1 MTCTTLQS
9 AANDSDYAVTSS
21 LSCISSG
28 DRFITVLQTALVA
41 IVSAAIILSNVVNLL
56 VLASASTAIP
66 LATRIFLMNLSVSD
80 LLVGLI
86 ACAPAILPA
95 ATDKWIYGDYTWLRG
110 AYRWIYRRKAEWGTE
125 KGEQRS
131 RRTST
136 GRSSWRPWLSLPS
149 VADRWVYGDYTWLP
163 GAYLQWQT
171 GGYTVM
177 LGVKYPE
184 LCTAHHAPSLFGAYQ
199 WSDCIGLNRL
209 FSYNCIVVINQN
221 VR

>member
-1 MTCTTLQS
+1 MCTTLQS
-9 AANDSDYAVTSS
+9 AANDTDYAVTSS
-21 LSCISSG
+21 LSCISSC

-56 VLASASTAIP
+56 VLASASTAMP

-95 ATDKWIYGDYTWLRG
+95 ATDKWIYGEYTWLPG

-125 KGEQRS
+125 NRGKRS
-131 RRTST
+131 RRTRM

-149 VADRWVYGDYTWLP
+149 VADWWIYGDAWCQVSGVVHGTSC
-163 GAYLQWQT
+163 
-171 GGYTVM
+171 TV
-177 LGVKYPE
+177 
-184 LCTAHHAPSLFGAYQ
+184 SI
-199 WSDCIGLNRL
+199 WSISMVGLHR
-209 FSYNCIVVINQN
+209 FEPIVSYNCIVVTDQN
-221 VR
+221 F

>member
-1 MTCTTLQS
+1 MCTTLQS

-21 LSCISSG
+21 LSCISSC

-41 IVSAAIILSNVVNLL
+41 IVSAAIILSNVVNLI
-56 VLASASTAIP
+56 VLASASTAMP

-95 ATDKWIYGDYTWLRG
+95 ATDKWI
-110 AYRWIYRRKAEWGTE
+110 
-125 KGEQRS
+125 
-131 RRTST
+131 
-136 GRSSWRPWLSLPS
+136 
-149 VADRWVYGDYTWLP
+149 YGDYTWLP

-209 FSYNCIVVINQN
+209 CFL
-221 VR
+221 